1 MSNIEWLANLAREVL
16 HYRRTSMYQYKGTYG
31 LVSGEFWPTCV
42 LVLYMGVYNNWPT
55 YGLVLDMR
63 KYQKVSYLLV
73 TGPK

>member
-1 MSNIEWLANLAREVL
+1 
-16 HYRRTSMYQYKGTYG
+16 MYQYKGTYG